1 MIGRLAQGGTMARR
15 ISPILLIASLYAAPT
30 RAADLVVTIRDAHGA
45 PVADAVVTAYPAAPA
60 PTPAQHGAYDMA
72 QKDIRFIPFVLA
84 VPVGTAVRFPNHD
97 RVKHQVYSFS
107 APKHFTLDLYGHDE
121 QRSVVFDKPG
131 TVALGCNI
139 HDSMLAFIR
148 VVDSGFYA
156 QSGRDGVATIH
167 ALPPG
172 PARLLLWHPYLR
184 APGGEVRLDAA
195 MPASGAATQAVTIT
209 LKAPPPRK
217 ANY

>member
-1 MIGRLAQGGTMARR
+1 MKMLRLLAGLALAA
-15 ISPILLIASLYAAPT
+15 SPGVIFAT
-30 RAADLVVTIRDAHGA
+30 DLAVGVRGANGA

-60 PTPAQHGAYDMA
+60 PAPPAHGPYEMA
-72 QKDIRFIPFVLA
+72 QQNIRFMPFVLA
-84 VPVGTAVRFPNHD
+84 VPVGASVRFPNHD

-107 APKHFTLDLYGHDE
+107 SPKHFTLDLYGHDE
-121 QRSVVFDKPG
+121 KRSVVFDKPG

-156 QSGRDGVATIH
+156 QSGADGVATIH
-167 ALPPG
+167 GLPAG
-172 PARLLLWHPYLR
+172 PMRLVIWHPFLR
-184 APGGEVRLDAA
+184 APGGEMTLSASLPAA
-195 MPASGAATQAVTIT
+195 GVVSQAVMVS
-209 LKAPPPRK
+209 LRAPPRK